1 MKPRSHAQH
10 FRQLTTLLATNSEL
24 WRCEPFKSRPNWVSH
39 KPELAAHLGHL
50 DMATVRDAQANDT
63 DLLACLTGALPEQC
77 QQISS
82 LCQVPAL
89 PAPSDAPRPGSHIPG
104 RKWQQIIHF
113 AAALEYCDATLLEW
127 CAGKSHL
134 GRWLS
139 QRYGC
144 SVTALERDAALI
156 ASAQSLTPAVQLE
169 ECDVLSSHTL
179 PFLRATEHV
188 VALHACGGLHRKL
201 LQDANDCSLARI
213 TWSPCCYHKYLEGDY
228 QALSD
233 AGKESALN
241 LSTVELRT
249 AVRQNTTAGRAERI
263 RHEKL
268 QAWRLG
274 FIRLQSKVL
283 AGNEYLPISAI
294 PAEISRGDFENFCRY
309 VADIKSIELP
319 DNIAFEKYETLGK
332 RLYTDV
338 SRQEL
343 VRALFRRPLELWL
356 ALDEILFL
364 EERGYRC
371 ELGTFCDPQVTPRN
385 FLINALRER
394 NI

>member
-1 MKPRSHAQH
+1 MTPRSHAQH
-10 FRQLTTLLATNSEL
+10 FRQLTSLLAANSEL
-24 WRCEPFKSRPNWVSH
+24 WRCEPFKTTPAWVNDRPKLTLH
-39 KPELAAHLGHL
+39 LAQL
-50 DMATVRDAQANDT
+50 DTGAVRDAQASDT
-63 DLLACLTGALPEQC
+63 DLLACLAGALPDQC
-77 QQISS
+77 QQIAS
-82 LCQVPAL
+82 LCQL
-89 PAPSDAPRPGSHIPG
+89 PAFPAPLETPKPGSHIPG

-113 AAALEYCDATLLEW
+113 GAALKHCDATLLEW

-139 QRYGC
+139 QCYGC
-144 SVTALERDAALI
+144 TVTALERDTALI
-156 ASAQSLTPAVQLE
+156 ANAQSLTPAVE
-169 ECDVLSSHTL
+169 FKECDVLSPHTL
-179 PFLRATEHV
+179 QYLSRSQHV

-233 AGKESALN
+233 AGKQSKLH
-241 LSTVELRT
+241 LGKTELRT
-249 AVRQNTTAGRAERI
+249 AVRQNTTAGRAERE

-274 FIRLQSKVL
+274 FIRLQ
-283 AGNEYLPISAI
+283 NEVFTDGGYLPISAI
-294 PAEISRGDFENFCRY
+294 PSDISRGDFANFCRY
-309 VADIKSIELP
+309 VADIKSITLP
-319 DNIAFEKYETLGK
+319 DNIAFAKYEALGEA
-332 RLYTDV
+332 LYADI

-343 VRALFRRPLELWL
+343 VRTLFRRPLELWL

-371 ELGTFCDPQVTPRN
+371 ELGTFCDPQITPRN
-385 FLINALRER
+385 LLINALRER